1 MANGDRQKII
11 KVAAELMKLG
21 GDGAHEEIKRCS
33 NQAIGWY
40 IGGNAWCACTVS
52 VIFWKAGLGHL
63 VYRSA
68 QVYEMARGDITEQDK
83 SVDRDLGKYGL
94 YKANNFN
101 NPNMNLYKSLRPGD
115 LVVFRR
121 NKSHIGI
128 FVKFD
133 PDTGIFTTIEGNHSR
148 TYGNNW
154 EDVRI
159 SSNSSSRFASLS
171 GFIIPKFE
179 DNSGT
184 LTDSDGTTI
193 IVPGID
199 VKPRIVNTNTE
210 LKETDINTSNKIWSF
225 YTNTLYRNTS
235 QSTSVPIGLN
245 PVKNTLGTDT
255 SNLRDMSVMKNNY
268 LGYVIGRSLE
278 MWDSPLNYNFDII
291 QNYSDISSSTR
302 PLIFCQNGK
311 WYVSNEPSDNES
323 AYSYKEYNDYST
335 IETPFNS
342 YFGNIGDDQKVNW
355 NNVDTPEKLLM
366 HIVRSNSKYNYEPA
380 FVLQDENDVTKGF
393 KRSGPLR
400 INTKND
406 NCDAKTGAIAVW
418 VYNSISSNNR
428 GMIMGFVEKVKS
440 NNRILVSWS
449 ASDSFF
455 FSSWLNPYA
464 LANNTNR
471 LSNVTGIDTRN
482 RMNNSGI
489 YFWGYIYPPAGAEIL
504 ENNYFLTTGSAVMN
518 WTTERIWV
526 V

>member
-11 KVAAELMKLG
+11 KVAAELMSLG
-21 GDGAHEEIKRCS
+21 SDSAHEEIKRCS
-33 NQAIGWY
+33 NQAVGWY
-40 IGGNAWCACTVS
+40 IGNAAWCACTVS
-52 VIFWKAGLGHL
+52 VIFLKAGLGHL
-63 VYRSA
+63 IRRSA
-68 QVYEMARGDITEQDK
+68 SVYDIAIGDVTEENK
-83 SVDRDLGKYGL
+83 SIDRDLGKYGL

-101 NPNMNLYKSLRPGD
+101 NPNINLYKSLRPGD
-115 LVVFRR
+115 LVIFRR

-133 PDTGIFTTIEGNHSR
+133 PDTGIFTTIEGNHNNR
-148 TYGNNW
+148 YGNNW

-159 SSNSSSRFASLS
+159 SSSESSRFAKIS

-179 DNSGT
+179 DNSGV
-184 LTDSDGTTI
+184 LPNSDGTTI

-199 VKPRIVNTNTE
+199 VKPRIINTNTE

-225 YTNTLYRNTS
+225 YTNTSYRNTN

-245 PVKNTLGTDT
+245 PVKNTLGTNI
-255 SNLRDMSVMKNNY
+255 SNLRDMSVLKTNC

-311 WYVSNEPSDNES
+311 WYVSNETNDSGS
-323 AYSYKEYNDYST
+323 SYSFKEYDNYST

-355 NNVDTPEKLLM
+355 DTIDTPEKLLI
-366 HIVRSNSKYNYEPA
+366 HIVKSNSKYNYEPA

-393 KRSGPLR
+393 KRSG
-400 INTKND
+400 IFKMNIEND
-406 NCDAKTGAIAVW
+406 NCEAKTGAIAVW
-418 VYNSISSNNR
+418 VYNYVSSRNT
-428 GMIMGFVEKVKS
+428 GMVMGFVEKVKS
-440 NNRILVSWS
+440 NNRILISWS
-449 ASDSFF
+449 SSGTFF
-455 FSSWLNPYA
+455 TSEWLNPYSF
-464 LANNTNR
+464 ANLPNR
-471 LSNVTGIDTRN
+471 LGDNTEIDTRN
-482 RMNNSGI
+482 RMNNSGF
-489 YFWGYIYPPAGAEIL
+489 YFWGYIYPPAGAEIFQ
-504 ENNYFLTTGSAVMN
+504 NDYFLTVGSAVMN